1 MLLETGQPFSTHNKN
16 SLSSQRPRVRPVALL
31 ARDRPQSLGLCPA
44 SREPGEM
51 EPQDQKEEQWAD
63 ESPTTPS
70 QQRLKVFLYASLP
83 RTTEGVGVVV
93 VVVVVCMCVCISKPK
108 EIWDQRGLDVRA
120 RRVFRDLV

>member
-1 MLLETGQPFSTHNKN
+1 
-16 SLSSQRPRVRPVALL
+16 
-31 ARDRPQSLGLCPA
+31 
-44 SREPGEM
+44 M

-63 ESPTTPS
+63 ESHTTPS

-93 VVVVVCMCVCISKPK
+93 VVVLVVCMCVCISKPK